1 MLLFWLGFRGCLLSF
16 TMIFFYKRLIDLRE
30 VFESGHLTSIHF
42 HRKFARICVELDLD
56 KPLQPKAIVREY
68 LLNMQYEGLHVV
80 CFKCGRYGHRERD
93 CVHGAE
99 TGSSDMMVHEK

>member
-1 MLLFWLGFRGCLLSF
+1 MGEMLKIDKVTTIQSRG
-16 TMIFFYKRLIDLRE
+16 
-30 VFESGHLTSIHF
+30 
-42 HRKFARICVELDLD
+42 KFARICVELDLD

>member
-56 KPLQPKAIVREY
+56 KPLVPYIYVRGY
-68 LLNMQYEGLHVV
+68 KLNLKYEVLHSM
-80 CFKCGRYGHRERD
+80 FSLKKLWLQ
-93 CVHGAE
+93 
-99 TGSSDMMVHEK
+99 GSV

>member
-1 MLLFWLGFRGCLLSF
+1 MNLFNEKFLWRLGSTLGEMLKIDKVTTIQSRG
-16 TMIFFYKRLIDLRE
+16 
-30 VFESGHLTSIHF
+30 
-42 HRKFARICVELDLD
+42 KFARICVELDLD

-80 CFKCGRYGHRERD
+80 FFKCGRYGHRERD